1 MSHNLVTA
9 THENFDE
16 LLTKSSFL
24 VIDFWAEWCGPC
36 KAFEPIF
43 EQVAAEF
50 SDITF
55 AKVNVDN
62 EAELAQEFS
71 VRSIPFLVIIRDNVA
86 LFSEA
91 GTLPANALKDLI
103 QQAQKLDMHEIKQKL
118 GDHDDSN
125 AS

>member
-1 MSHNLVTA
+1 MSNNLVNA

-43 EQVAAEF
+43 EQVATEF
-50 SDITF
+50 PDITF
-55 AKVNVDN
+55 AKVNADS
-62 EAELAQEFS
+62 ESELAQEFN
-71 VRSIPFLVIIRDNVA
+71 VRSIPFLVIIRDNIA

-91 GTLPANALKDLI
+91 GTLPAPALKDLI
-103 QQAQKLDMHEIKQKL
+103 QQAQKLDMHEVKQKL
-118 GDHDDSN
+118 GDHTQSDAN
-125 AS
+125 